1 MSLMK
6 KTLVN
11 CSNSSQKQNTS
22 DNDTAK
28 NPYHSDH
35 NDLQAKYRI
44 RIAGVPEVSST
55 FKTNERLEYERN
67 YIQDIFNFM
76 GLSTVSTADSFR
88 MGRYKTENER
98 PRSLVV
104 TLTSVWDKNKIIQN
118 SHLLKTYKNK
128 IFISSE
134 LTSTE
139 KIVERKLLKKRW
151 ELIQS
156 GVARRDLKIRN
167 LKLYKQ
173 NELVDTNNI

>member
-1 MSLMK
+1 
-6 KTLVN
+6 
-11 CSNSSQKQNTS
+11 
-22 DNDTAK
+22 
-28 NPYHSDH
+28 
-35 NDLQAKYRI
+35 
-44 RIAGVPEVSST
+44 
-55 FKTNERLEYERN
+55 
-67 YIQDIFNFM
+67 M

-139 KIVERKLLKKRW
+139 RIVERKLLKKRW

-156 GVARRDLKIRN
+156 GVARKDLKIRN